1 MKNPSRLISTAI
13 MKTDIQGFSK
23 KVEQLSEGELSTLL
37 DEHKQFIINKVY
49 KYSGSIIKGEGDSFW
64 IEFENVTS
72 AVHSAIEIQKSL
84 KTIIHPIISRP

>member
-1 MKNPSRLISTAI
+1 MKKTARLISTAI

-23 KVEQLSEGELSTLL
+23 KVESLSETELSDLL

-64 IEFENVTS
+64 VEFDND
-72 AVHSAIEIQKSL
+72 
-84 KTIIHPIISRP
+84 